1 MLGEICRGLWRDL
14 GKRVRHL
21 RYGYGVS
28 TDHQDS
34 VARYAPDQN
43 MLKKKND
50 KKYQAT
56 QRTASNIP
64 RREKD
69 TPQKSKAV
77 GSPLDQQKPPYCRTR
92 LNTSNKQ
99 ERITR
104 LRSDP
109 GRIGRQQRNLSG
121 HPPHARPPS
130 RTAQNRAKPRPSG
143 QALAFRPGDAPS
155 NQERDGHV
163 VRPESSAS
171 WSATLPGNPG

>member
-1 MLGEICRGLWRDL
+1 
-14 GKRVRHL
+14 
-21 RYGYGVS
+21 
-28 TDHQDS
+28 
-34 VARYAPDQN
+34 

-56 QRTASNIP
+56 HRTASNIP
-64 RREKD
+64 RRGKD

-77 GSPLDQQKPPYCRTR
+77 GSPLDQQKPPYCRTK

-155 NQERDGHV
+155 NQDGRRARGATGIV
-163 VRPESSAS
+163 CVMVRHSARKPRITDTRRFHWCLAGGTFS
-171 WSATLPGNPG
+171 VTGVDWCWRHMVLIALVLAETGKT